1 MKIAVYGRN
10 FSTDFSG
17 NIRELFRKLKE
28 YNGNVAV
35 FEPFCKFIKEKTGF
49 DPEPHSTFSGYEDFD
64 TETDFVLSIGGDGTI
79 LESISLVRD
88 SGIPII
94 GINSGRLGFLASIA
108 KEEINEAIDNIVKG
122 NYSLEERSLIQIV
135 SPENL
140 FGNFSYC
147 LNEISIQKKNSKMIT
162 IHAYLNGDFLNSYWA
177 DGLIISTPTG
187 STAYSLSTGG
197 PIITPDSGVFIISP
211 IAPHN
216 LTVRPLVIPDSNEI
230 TLEVD
235 FRYSE
240 FLLSMDFYTSRLEN
254 RKKIVLRKAPFTIR
268 LVSLNYQNF
277 YSTIRNKLMWGV
289 DKRN

>member
-1 MKIAVYGRN
+1 MKIAVYGRS
-10 FSTDFSG
+10 FSKDFSG
-17 NIRELFRKLKE
+17 NVRELFRKLKG
-28 YNGNVAV
+28 YNVNIAV
-35 FEPFCKFIKEKTGF
+35 FAPFYRFLKEKAGF
-49 DPEPHSTFSGYEDFD
+49 DPEVHSTYSGYEDFE
-64 TETDFVLSIGGDGTI
+64 TGTDFVLSIGGDGTI

-88 SGIPII
+88 TGIPII
-94 GINSGRLGFLASIA
+94 GINSGKLGFLASIA
-108 KEEINEAIDNIVKG
+108 KEEINEAIDNIMKG

-147 LNEISIQKKNSKMIT
+147 LNEITIQKKNSKMIT
-162 IHAYLNGDFLNSYWA
+162 IHTYLNGDFLNSYWA

-197 PIITPDSGVFIISP
+197 PIITPDSGVFIVSP

-216 LTVRPLVIPDSNEI
+216 LTVRPLVIPDKNEI

-240 FLLSMDFYTSRLEN
+240 FLVSMDFYTSSLEN
-254 RKKIVLRKAPFTIR
+254 SMKIVLKKAPFTIR
-268 LVSLNYQNF
+268 LVNLNYQNF
-277 YSTIRNKLMWGV
+277 YSTLRNKLMWGV